1 MENVKVTKKN
11 KFEMLSNA
19 LALLDQEGMAHD
31 FDVAML
37 QEFIANEVAHLDNKA
52 AKAKENAA
60 AKKTEIDDL
69 GNAVLNALTDEPM
82 TRDQVFDLVA
92 DFSDDVSVAK
102 VGARLSK
109 LVDLGRAVKSE
120 VKATSASG
128 KKTTRMAYA
137 IAPVDADADAE

>member
-19 LALLDQEGMAHD
+19 LALLDQEGLAHD

-37 QEFIANEVAHLDNKA
+37 QEFITNEITHLDNKA

-60 AKKTEIDDL
+60 AKKTEIDEL

-128 KKTTRMAYA
+128 KKTTRMAYT
-137 IAPVDADADAE
+137 IAAVEADADAE